1 MKIELSGRT
10 EAHVRVYF
18 DRTRDEE
25 IQRMCPQQAKT
36 AEEAV
41 RDFEKTLLPDSR
53 SFGRTV
59 YADGSYVG
67 DVWLYCMHE
76 EDGPDAMLS
85 FCIFEKKIWGRGAAT
100 EAVRLFLEE
109 TGGRFGLWT
118 VGTFIYCENAGSRR
132 VLEKNGFI
140 LREAFC
146 EDGRESAYYEKEL
159 VKT

>member
-1 MKIELSGRT
+1 MKIELMERT

-25 IQRMCPQQAKT
+25 IQRMCPQRAKT

-41 RDFEKTLLPDSR
+41 GDFQKTLLPDSR

-59 YADGSYVG
+59 YADGSYIG

-85 FCIFEKKIWGRGAAT
+85 FCIFEKEIWGRGAAT
-100 EAVRLFLEE
+100 QAVRLLLDQS
-109 TGGRFGLWT
+109 RACFGLRT
-118 VGTFIYCENAGSRR
+118 VGAFVYCENAGSVR
-132 VLEKNGFI
+132 VLERNGFI
-140 LREAFC
+140 LRETFC

-159 VKT
+159 